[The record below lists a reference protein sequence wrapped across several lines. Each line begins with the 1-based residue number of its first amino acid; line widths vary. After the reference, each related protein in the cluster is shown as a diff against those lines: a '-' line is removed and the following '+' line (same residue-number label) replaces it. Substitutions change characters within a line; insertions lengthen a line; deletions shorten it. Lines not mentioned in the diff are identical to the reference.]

1 MARED
6 GRSARAR
13 QGASNREADGPMFP
27 PVSETFSTRKARSAR
42 AAAGA
47 LAVLAGAIALPANPA
62 RAQNFFEE
70 LFGIGRAARPPQPP
84 RNVPVQ
90 PPPQPADPGAP
101 IPGDGAETRPSVPA
115 PPRQPV
121 VLRVPAEDNVA
132 GQDLLLNGLNGS
144 LKIERAGAGYAA
156 SLNLP
161 GTKISQPTESCTVR
175 LNGGKPVP
183 LTAEGRA
190 QGVSRFSAASAECPL
205 RFDILDGSVLATPL
219 GSGPACTFSAADC
232 ETTPAGLWG
241 PGAASLI
248 PQAGEFDSAR
258 GVADKAVRD
267 NYKIMTQRARGGDVR
282 PIVQEQAAFSSDREQ
297 ACRTYAREG
306 AHGYC
311 HLRFTE
317 ARAVALAARLGAN
330 TATPTASNAP
340 PRPRR
345 SRGPVEGMNP
355 DATGA
360 EPSAEQ

>member
-1 MARED
+1 
-6 GRSARAR
+6 
-13 QGASNREADGPMFP
+13 MFLR
-27 PVSETFSTRKARSAR
+27 VSERISTTKARPSR
-42 AAAGA
+42 VAAGA
-47 LAVLAGAIALPANPA
+47 LLVFAGLTVGPATPA

-90 PPPQPADPGAP
+90 PQPQQPADPGALP
-101 IPGDGAETRPSVPA
+101 PGEGAETRPSVPA

-144 LKIERAGAGYAA
+144 LKIERNGSAYTALM
-156 SLNLP
+156 SLP
-161 GTKISQPTESCTVR
+161 GTKISQPTESCTVK
-175 LNGGKPVP
+175 LNGGRPVS
-183 LTAEGRA
+183 L
-190 QGVSRFSAASAECPL
+190 SAAGRL
-205 RFDILDGSVLATPL
+205 GFGGLDGSVLGPPV
-219 GSGPACTFSAADC
+219 GSGPAWTCTAADC

-248 PQAGEFDSAR
+248 PQAAEFDTAR

-267 NYKIMTQRARGGDVR
+267 NYKIMTQRSRGSDVR

-317 ARAVALAARLGAN
+317 ARAIALATRLGAN
-330 TATPTASNAP
+330 TATPTASNTA

-345 SRGPVEGMNP
+345 SRAPVEGMNP
-355 DATGA
+355 DAPGA
-360 EPSAEQ
+360 EPFADQ

>member
-1 MARED
+1 
-6 GRSARAR
+6 
-13 QGASNREADGPMFP
+13 MFLR
-27 PVSETFSTRKARSAR
+27 VSERISTTKARPSR
-42 AAAGA
+42 VAAGA
-47 LAVLAGAIALPANPA
+47 LLVFAGLTVGPATPA

-90 PPPQPADPGAP
+90 PQPQQPADPGALP
-101 IPGDGAETRPSVPA
+101 PGEGAETRPSVPA

-144 LKIERAGAGYAA
+144 LKIERNGSAYTALM
-156 SLNLP
+156 SLP
-161 GTKISQPTESCTVR
+161 GTKISQPTESCTVK
-175 LNGGKPVP
+175 LNGGRPVS
-183 LTAEGRA
+183 LSAEGRA
-190 QGVSRFSAASAECPL
+190 QGVARFSVSSAECPL
-205 RFDILDGSVLATPL
+205 RFEVLDGSVLATPL
-219 GSGPACTFSAADC
+219 GSGPACTFTAADC

-248 PQAGEFDSAR
+248 PQAAEFDTAR

-267 NYKIMTQRARGGDVR
+267 NYKIMTQRSRGSDVR

-317 ARAVALAARLGAN
+317 ARAIALATRLGAN
-330 TATPTASNAP
+330 TATPTASNTA

-345 SRGPVEGMNP
+345 SRAPVEGMNP
-355 DATGA
+355 DAPGA
-360 EPSAEQ
+360 EPFADQ

>member
-1 MARED
+1 MHTAREV
-6 GRSARAR
+6 
-13 QGASNREADGPMFP
+13 ASNREADRLMFV
-27 PVSETFSTRKARSAR
+27 PVSERVFAKKSRPFRVAT
-42 AAAGA
+42 GA
-47 LAVLAGAIALPANPA
+47 LLVFAGLAVAPATPA

-101 IPGDGAETRPSVPA
+101 APGEGAETRPSVPA
-115 PPRQPV
+115 QPRQPV

-144 LKIERAGAGYAA
+144 LKIERSGSAYTAQMT
-156 SLNLP
+156 LP
-161 GTKISQPTESCTVR
+161 GTKISQPTENCTVK
-175 LNGGKPVP
+175 LDGGKPMP
-183 LTAEGRA
+183 LSAEGRA
-190 QGVSRFSAASAECPL
+190 QGVSRFSTASAECPL
-205 RFDILDGSVLATPL
+205 RFEILDGSVLATPL
-219 GSGPACTFSAADC
+219 GSGSACTFTAADC
-232 ETTPAGLWG
+232 ETTPSGLWG
-241 PGAASLI
+241 PNAAALL
-248 PQAGEFDSAR
+248 PQAGEFDTAR

-317 ARAVALAARLGAN
+317 ARAIALATRLGAN
-330 TATPTASNAP
+330 TATPTAANAP
-340 PRPRR
+340 ARPRR
-345 SRGPVEGMNP
+345 SRVPVEGMNP
-355 DATGA
+355 DAQA
-360 EPSAEQ
+360 SEPFADQ